1 MVFKMKAFSGFKQK
15 VDHQKDMEDQIAG
28 PIRKKD
34 VGPVSKETK
43 RKSIEQEN
51 QIESMIE
58 EVGFDIENGKIS
70 KVEGNKKIASLKSKL
85 KKLKG

>member
-1 MVFKMKAFSGFKQK
+1 MVFKMKGFSGFKQK
-15 VDHQKDMEDQIAG
+15 VDHQKDMENLVAG

-70 KVEGNKKIASLKSKL
+70 KTEGNKKIASLKSKL